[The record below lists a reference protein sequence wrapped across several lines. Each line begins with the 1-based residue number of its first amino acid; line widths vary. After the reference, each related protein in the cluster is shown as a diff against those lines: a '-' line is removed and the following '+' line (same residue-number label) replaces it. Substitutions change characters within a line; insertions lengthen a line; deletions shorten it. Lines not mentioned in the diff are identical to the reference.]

1 MITSASSLLT
11 SPSIW
16 KVFWLMPRWSKT
28 PSQYKHCQFSVHK
41 TWKWMDSYIRIWDS
55 GRKALQRCKWSHSQ
69 LASYHQNG
77 QCGSCFM
84 LFPMGWDGSEG
95 RRMQFDSRNKYG
107 TWVGKKS
114 SWKNPKNA
122 SGKSEGHKW
131 QTGGREKN
139 SSTAAPSALLR
150 VWSMRKCEFTCRAGQ
165 FCA

>member
-1 MITSASSLLT
+1 
-11 SPSIW
+11 
-16 KVFWLMPRWSKT
+16 
-28 PSQYKHCQFSVHK
+28 
-41 TWKWMDSYIRIWDS
+41 MDSYIRIWDS

-69 LASYHQNG
+69 LASYHQNC

-150 VWSMRKCEFTCRAGQ
+150 VWSMRKCEFMCWLSQ
-165 FCA
+165 FCAPFPAFNENFGTICHGRKIPRIQAFVLPTHNEVSWGTWLV